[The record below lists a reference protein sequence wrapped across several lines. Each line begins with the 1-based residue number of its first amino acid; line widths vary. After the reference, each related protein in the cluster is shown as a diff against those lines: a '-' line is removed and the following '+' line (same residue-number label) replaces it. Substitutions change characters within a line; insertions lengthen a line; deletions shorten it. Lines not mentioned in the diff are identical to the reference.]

1 MYHANILNFLSK
13 ILKRDLIE
21 YDFAVSLPEREAA
34 LTFGSGVAIKHTA
47 SGG

>member
-21 YDFAVSLPEREAA
+21 YDFAVSLLP
-34 LTFGSGVAIKHTA
+34 LPKGSLLHGRDFA
-47 SGG
+47 